1 MDKYKA
7 VSNNMENIK
16 SEKEQKKEATE
27 KAVDVIGETAL
38 DAYTGGAFSKAKNMA
53 SNIPVFGKRADKTW
67 NKAVKRVAKPLAKT
81 PVGDLAKKANDSGI
95 TDKARQAKNIMNF
108 SKGSTPK
115 SGSSPSVTVS
125 GNNVNNNVKKNV
137 NNNRMNNN
145 NNSQKNNNTNNNNNN
160 NNNSSGGKNNGSGGL
175 FGKNNKGLL
184 GNLLNNS
191 SGNSIL
197 SGKSLW
203 KSLPLTLRIKIIVSC
218 GSAFLL
224 LLMMTAV
231 FGNNDLKNLGLM
243 NGANIQSS
251 GASADLKAKLEEI
264 SNWYI
269 ENVHTYQVTQCG
281 AGRGSGRRKYYDNPF
296 ISRAIGDDCTEFT
309 GLYMSYVCGTELK
322 ESYSGEM
329 VNINGSWAKDA
340 EACGW
345 KAYST
350 DDIGEL
356 QYGDVLIADNSVSYS
371 QGGHGEV
378 YIDSKQSF
386 GWGSCHSVF
395 PTNNAISKTT
405 NGGHT
410 VFKDSSHIYVTVYR
424 YMNATSGSTG
434 TVTDLGAKMIN
445 HATFN
450 HGTKPKE
457 NQKYIMLHDT
467 EADTSP
473 ENIISSWANSKDNG
487 GTTAAHFVV
496 GRDGTIVQAVELD
509 VIAHHA
515 GFGGPGDFDSKYGVG
530 SNNKQGTGDDLKGQV
545 TKGYEGYTSYGMNS
559 YSIGIEMVHVGGQD
573 YPEAQLNAV
582 DKVIAYIDTYY
593 GKQSTIIDHRDW
605 RPTNSDTDPKFATY
619 LANYKSTRHH

>member
-7 VSNNMENIK
+7 VSNNMDNIK
-16 SEKEQKKEATE
+16 SEKEQKQEATE

-38 DAYTGGAFSKAKNMA
+38 DAYTGGTFSKAKNMA
-53 SNIPVFGKRADKTW
+53 SSIPVFGKRADKTW

-95 TDKARQAKNIMNF
+95 TDKARQAKNVMN
-108 SKGSTPK
+108 T
-115 SGSSPSVTVS
+115 
-125 GNNVNNNVKKNV
+125 VNNSNAQNQAPKMEGNI
-137 NNNRMNNN
+137 
-145 NNSQKNNNTNNNNNN
+145 NTNNSNQNNKNI
-160 NNNSSGGKNNGSGGL
+160 SSL
-175 FGKNNKGLL
+175 FGGSNKKITGSSNFLDKGDL
-184 GNLLNNS
+184 WGSLPKSLKLKIIISCSVAFLIMMIVFCVFANDDIHNLELTNGENIKSLS
-191 SGNSIL
+191 SGN
-197 SGKSLW
+197 
-203 KSLPLTLRIKIIVSC
+203 
-218 GSAFLL
+218 A
-224 LLMMTAV
+224 
-231 FGNNDLKNLGLM
+231 
-243 NGANIQSS
+243 
-251 GASADLKAKLEEI
+251 ADLKAKLEEV

-281 AGRGSGRRKYYDNPF
+281 AGRGTRTRKYYDNPF
-296 ISRAIGDDCTEFT
+296 ISRKIGDDCTEFT
-309 GLYMSYVCGTELK
+309 GLYMSYVCGTELR

-329 VNINGSWAKDA
+329 VDINGSWAKDA

-356 QYGDVLIADNSVSYS
+356 QYGDVLIADSSVSYS

-424 YMNATSGSTG
+424 YMNATSGSNG
-434 TVTDLGAKMIN
+434 TVTDLGAKKIN
-445 HATFN
+445 HASFN

-467 EADTSP
+467 EIDASP
-473 ENIISSWANSKDNG
+473 ENIVSSWANSG
-487 GTTAAHFVV
+487 SGTAAHFVV

-509 VIAHHA
+509 VITHHA
-515 GFGGPGDFDSKYGVG
+515 GFGGPGNFDSKYGVG
-530 SNNKQGTGDDLKGQV
+530 SNNRQGTGDDLKGQV

-593 GKQSTIIDHRDW
+593 GKQSTIIDHKDW
-605 RPTNSDTDPKFATY
+605 RPSNSDTDSKFATY

>member
-7 VSNNMENIK
+7 VSNNMDNIK
-16 SEKEQKKEATE
+16 SEKEQKQEATE

-38 DAYTGGAFSKAKNMA
+38 DAYTGGTFSKAKNMA
-53 SNIPVFGKRADKTW
+53 SSIPVFGKRADKTW

-95 TDKARQAKNIMNF
+95 TDKARQAKNVMN
-108 SKGSTPK
+108 T
-115 SGSSPSVTVS
+115 
-125 GNNVNNNVKKNV
+125 VNNSNAQNQAPKMEGNI
-137 NNNRMNNN
+137 
-145 NNSQKNNNTNNNNNN
+145 NTNNSNQNNKNI
-160 NNNSSGGKNNGSGGL
+160 SSL
-175 FGKNNKGLL
+175 FGGSNKKMTGSSNFLDKGDL
-184 GNLLNNS
+184 WGSLPKSLKLKIIISCSVAFLIMMIVFCVFANDDIHNLELTNGENIKSLS
-191 SGNSIL
+191 SGN
-197 SGKSLW
+197 
-203 KSLPLTLRIKIIVSC
+203 
-218 GSAFLL
+218 A
-224 LLMMTAV
+224 
-231 FGNNDLKNLGLM
+231 
-243 NGANIQSS
+243 
-251 GASADLKAKLEEI
+251 ADLKAKLEEV

-281 AGRGSGRRKYYDNPF
+281 AGRGTRTRKYYDNPF
-296 ISRAIGDDCTEFT
+296 ISRKIGDDCTEFT
-309 GLYMSYVCGTELK
+309 GLYMSYVCGTELR

-329 VNINGSWAKDA
+329 VDINGSWAKDA

-356 QYGDVLIADNSVSYS
+356 QYGDVLIADSSVSYS

-424 YMNATSGSTG
+424 YMNATSESNG
-434 TVTDLGAKMIN
+434 TVTDLGAKKIN
-445 HATFN
+445 HEVFN

-467 EADTSP
+467 EIDASP
-473 ENIISSWANSKDNG
+473 ENIVSSWANSG
-487 GTTAAHFVV
+487 SGTAAHFVV

-509 VIAHHA
+509 VITHHA
-515 GFGGPGDFDSKYGVG
+515 GFGGPGNFDSKYGVG
-530 SNNKQGTGDDLKGQV
+530 SNNRQGTGDDLKGQV

-593 GKQSTIIDHRDW
+593 GKQSTIIDHKDW
-605 RPTNSDTDPKFATY
+605 RPSNSDTDSKFATY

>member
-7 VSNNMENIK
+7 VSNNMDNNK
-16 SEKEQKKEATE
+16 SEKEQKQEATE

-38 DAYTGGAFSKAKNMA
+38 DAYTGGTFSKAKNMA

-81 PVGDLAKKANDSGI
+81 PVGDLAKKANDTGI
-95 TDKARQAKNIMNF
+95 TDKARQAKNVMNTVNNSNAQNQAPKMEGNIDTNNSNQNNKNISSLF
-108 SKGSTPK
+108 GGSNKKINGSSNFLDKGDLWGSLPK
-115 SGSSPSVTVS
+115 SLKLKIIISCSIAFLIMMIVFCVFA
-125 GNNVNNNVKKNV
+125 NDDIHNLEL
-137 NNNRMNNN
+137 
-145 NNSQKNNNTNNNNNN
+145 TNGENIK
-160 NNNSSGGKNNGSGGL
+160 SL
-175 FGKNNKGLL
+175 
-184 GNLLNNS
+184 S
-191 SGNSIL
+191 SGN
-197 SGKSLW
+197 
-203 KSLPLTLRIKIIVSC
+203 
-218 GSAFLL
+218 A
-224 LLMMTAV
+224 
-231 FGNNDLKNLGLM
+231 
-243 NGANIQSS
+243 
-251 GASADLKAKLEEI
+251 ADLKAKLEEV

-296 ISRAIGDDCTEFT
+296 ISRKIGDDCTEFT

-329 VNINGSWAKDA
+329 VDINGSWAKDA

-356 QYGDVLIADNSVSYS
+356 QYGDVLIADSSVSYS

-434 TVTDLGAKMIN
+434 AVTDLGAKKIN
-445 HATFN
+445 HASFN

-467 EADTSP
+467 EIDASP
-473 ENIISSWANSKDNG
+473 ENIVSSWANSG
-487 GTTAAHFVV
+487 SGTAAHFVV

-509 VIAHHA
+509 VITHHA

-530 SNNKQGTGDDLKGQV
+530 SNNRQGTGDDLKGQV
-545 TKGYEGYTSYGMNS
+545 TKGYKGYTSYGMNS

-593 GKQSTIIDHRDW
+593 GKQSTIIDHKDW
-605 RPTNSDTDPKFATY
+605 RPSNSDTDSKFATY